1 MGLGVLCDDK
11 GTQKDYQT
19 VESLENPHLLC
30 QWVWRMQWGRRRLE
44 TAPGR
49 EVVPR
54 RYLRACIRLLAQ
66 MANGSEIV
74 HIKQE
79 PGMGLEVM
87 SVQDASVGARE
98 GG

>member
-1 MGLGVLCDDK
+1 ML
-11 GTQKDYQT
+11 
-19 VESLENPHLLC
+19 
-30 QWVWRMQWGRRRLE
+30 WGRRRLE

-79 PGMGLEVM
+79 PGTGLEVM
-87 SVQDASVGARE
+87 SVHQASAAARE

>member
-1 MGLGVLCDDK
+1 ML
-11 GTQKDYQT
+11 
-19 VESLENPHLLC
+19 
-30 QWVWRMQWGRRRLE
+30 WGRRRLE
-44 TAPGR
+44 RAPGR

-74 HIKQE
+74 RIKQE

-87 SVQDASVGARE
+87 SVHQACAGARE